1 MLFRSRPPITLLLI
15 LQLLAAG
22 ALALAL
28 ARPAREGPISRHLA
42 IVLDA
47 SASMQSTDTP
57 PSRFDVAIGA
67 IRERLTDHM
76 QTAKERLADTR
87 EVVVDKT
94 KQAARATDD
103 YVRDNPW
110 HAVGIAAGVG
120 LVIGMLIGRR

>member
-1 MLFRSRPPITLLLI
+1 MTTEAQTEAVEKSRGDLRT
-15 LQLLAAG
+15 
-22 ALALAL
+22 
-28 ARPAREGPISRHLA
+28 
-42 IVLDA
+42 VLSDMEDYLRATA
-47 SASMQSTDTP
+47 SQTGEK
-57 PSRFDVAIGA
+57 IGA